1 MNEFQEYFIHEFVD
15 AYKEGEMSRRD
26 MMRRVLY
33 LTGGVASTAAL
44 LSSMGVPTAAAAPA
58 EVISNAP
65 LADSPLSVSENDPS
79 VSARWIT
86 FTNPADGATIMTY
99 EARPADASGPLPVV
113 LLCQQNVGV
122 DAHIQD
128 VARRWAKEGY
138 LTAAVDLLSREGG
151 TASIADSS
159 QIPSLLSSAPPDRH
173 VSDFSAAADYYT
185 SNPDADA
192 NRMGMNGFCFGGSIT
207 WRSVEAI
214 PALKAGVPF
223 YGGVPPLEQVA
234 NIKAAMLGVYSSDP
248 NDNANARRDDL
259 DAALSAA
266 GVIHQFNVYPGTRH
280 AFYSDV
286 GQAYNEQQALAAWG
300 DATAWMQQYVMNA
313 G

>member
-1 MNEFQEYFIHEFVD
+1 MNEFQEYFIYEFVD
-15 AYKEGEMSRRD
+15 AYREGIMSRRD

-44 LSSMGVPTAAAAPA
+44 LSAMGVPTVAAAPA
-58 EVISNAP
+58 EVQNNAP

-79 VSARWIT
+79 VSAQWIS

-128 VARRWAKEGY
+128 V
-138 LTAAVDLLSREGG
+138 DLLSREGG
-151 TASIADSS
+151 TASNDSS
-159 QIPSLLSSAPPDRH
+159 QIPALLSSAPPDRH
-173 VSDFSAAADYYT
+173 ISDFSAAAEYYT

-192 NRMGMNGFCFGGSIT
+192 SRMGMNGFCFGGSIT

-223 YGGVPPLEQVA
+223 YGGVPPLDQVP
-234 NIKAAMLGVYSSDP
+234 NIRAAMLGVYSSDP

-259 DAALSAA
+259 DAALTEA
-266 GVIHQFNVYPGTRH
+266 GITHQFNVYPGTRH
-280 AFYSDV
+280 AFYSDA
-286 GQAYNEQQALAAWG
+286 GPAYNEQQALAAWR